1 MQIRYHTIAPPAVL
15 APYVRFYWVLEGSL
29 PPGMPYVYRSMADGC
44 AELLFH
50 YHNRFDELYADGSE
64 APSFTSGLHG
74 PARKYS
80 RFRVQK
86 GFGIFGAYLY
96 PFALQALLGIP
107 ATEFS
112 NRLVSLNELPGNEG
126 RELEERIML
135 AADNEQRVRILSAFL
150 EKKVRAAQQELPFVA
165 AAIRHIIHGGGAGIP
180 IEKLASE
187 YCLSLRQFERNFKQQ
202 AGFSPRLFARIIRFQ
217 SALAGRDT
225 LPGKNL
231 AQIALDCGY
240 YDQSHFIHDFKE
252 FSGHDPRHYF
262 YGEAEGTEWR

>member
-1 MQIRYHTIAPPAVL
+1 MDIRYYTIAPPPEL
-15 APYVRFYWVLEGSL
+15 APYVRFYWVLEGNV
-29 PPGMPYVYRSMADGC
+29 PPGMPYVHRSMADGC

-50 YHNRFDELYADGSE
+50 YHNRFDELHTDGSE

-80 RFRVQK
+80 RFRVHN

-96 PFALQALLGIP
+96 PFALQTLLGIP
-107 ATEFS
+107 AAEFS
-112 NRLVSLNELPGNEG
+112 NRMTALDELPGKEG
-126 RELEERIML
+126 TELEERIML
-135 AADNEQRVRILSAFL
+135 AADNTQRAQILSAFL
-150 EKKVRAAQQELPFVA
+150 QKKRRSAKQELPPVA
-165 AAIRHIIHGGGAGIP
+165 AAIQHIVHGGAAGIP

-217 SALAGRDT
+217 SALAGRDS

-231 AQIALDCGY
+231 AQIALECGY
-240 YDQSHFIHDFKE
+240 YDQSHFIHDFRE
-252 FSGHDPRHYF
+252 FSGHHPRHYF
-262 YGEAEGTEWR
+262 YGEAEGSEWR